1 MTERQLPEGFSELEQ
16 WVDHW
21 ALPTRAER
29 YAARLDR
36 PYPELVA
43 FYDGIAPHAERAIAY
58 LDGLDINDLPPDA
71 KRLMHLLYSMILVSY
86 AVNIFKQNRIPDS
99 GAAFFE
105 MVAEP
110 AL

>member
-16 WVDHW
+16 WVDDW
-21 ALPTRAER
+21 ALATRAER
-29 YAARLDR
+29 YAARLGV
-36 PYPELVA
+36 PYHQLVA

-58 LDGLDINDLPPDA
+58 LDGLDVNDLGDEA
-71 KRLMHLLYSMILVSY
+71 TRLMHLLFSMILVSY

-105 MVAEP
+105 MVVEP

>member
-1 MTERQLPEGFSELEQ
+1 MGR
-16 WVDHW
+16 
-21 ALPTRAER
+21 
-29 YAARLDR
+29 RLGAGHQGGTLCR
-36 PYPELVA
+36 GSTSLVA

-58 LDGLDINDLPPDA
+58 LDGLDINDLGHED
-71 KRLMHLLYSMILVSY
+71 KRLMHLLFSMILVSY

-105 MVAEP
+105 MVVEP